1 MMEPNA
7 AGGPEGMPDPS
18 ALAKMLGQLEPGAGM
33 ASPEDQAQFQDQLKD
48 MEKVFG
54 DMMGQI
60 DDETKKV
67 NAAAQEKK
75 EIKVTKPAAAEKKE
89 PAKMPEAPKKT
100 EEKKPSE
107 IPVNMN
113 NEFGNFDQMFKTFEE
128 ISK

>member
-1 MMEPNA
+1 MAMDPNA
-7 AGGPEGMPDPS
+7 SGPEGMPDPS

-33 ASPEDQAQFQDQLKD
+33 SSPEDKAQFQDQLKD

-67 NAAAQEKK
+67 NTAMQEKK
-75 EIKVTKPAAAEKKE
+75 EIKVTKPAAEEKKE
-89 PAKMPEAPKKT
+89 PVKIPEAPKKT
-100 EEKKPSE
+100 EEKKPQE
-107 IPVNMN
+107 NPVNMN
-113 NEFGNFDQMFKTFEE
+113 NEFGNFDQMFKAFEE